1 MKHQEFVLPL
11 EKLAAAVRLRGRLS
25 YWVFSALLVFGE
37 QAFEIA
43 YSGEWPHVEAILG
56 RISVFLALFFMV
68 PVRDECVKV
77 LSYTT
82 SAMNH
87 ERLRSYLGV
96 VYSSKWQLLFSVVL
110 SICALFWTRMFIA
123 ELPTMPTTHEILWL
137 VFVIFQWLVYGMAFW
152 TFVGT
157 GAVVS
162 LLGNRGKP
170 YVEIQVDPYSPDS
183 MGGLTSLASMAG
195 MCVLGWSVTF
205 GVAASSL
212 AVAIVRFMSTI
223 MTDLMAESVSVLTF
237 LAFVVLTAFLI
248 IQPMRQLH
256 LMLIEAKRKELG
268 ILIHMVLTLQH
279 ELGSGP
285 KRDTGSRHHVRRT
298 HPAAL
303 TRVTNMLCLTEMSTV
318 ARAMKEW
325 PFDLRIYADIA
336 VSLAVPVV
344 SYLLRI

>member
-1 MKHQEFVLPL
+1 MMRQEFVLPL
-11 EKLAAAVRLRGRLS
+11 EKLAAAVKLRGRLS

-87 ERLRSYLGV
+87 ERLRSYLAV
-96 VYSSKWQLLFSVVL
+96 VYSSKWQLFLSVVL
-110 SICALFWTRMFIA
+110 SVCAFLWTRGVIA
-123 ELPTMPTTHEILWL
+123 ELPTMPIAHEILWL
-137 VFVIFQWLVYGMAFW
+137 VFVLFQWSVYGMAFW

-157 GAVVS
+157 AVVVS

-183 MGGLTSLASMAG
+183 LGGLSPISSLAG
-195 MCVLGWSVTF
+195 KCVLGWSVTF
-205 GVAASSL
+205 GFAAGSL
-212 AVAIVRFMSTI
+212 AFAIVRFMSTI
-223 MTDLMAESVSVLTF
+223 MTDLMAESVSVLAL
-237 LAFVVLTAFLI
+237 LAFVALTVFLI
-248 IQPMRQLH
+248 IQPMWQLH
-256 LMLIEAKRKELG
+256 LVLIDAKKKELG
-268 ILIHMVLTLQH
+268 MLIRRVLTIQH
-279 ELGSGP
+279 ELGRDLRREHGSG
-285 KRDTGSRHHVRRT
+285 DNVQRT
-298 HPAAL
+298 RPAAL

-318 ARAMKEW
+318 VRGMKEW
-325 PFDLRIYADIA
+325 PLDLRIYVDIA

-344 SYLLRI
+344 SYLLKI